1 VVRHSGNAPA
11 DEYFGHAQMS
21 ILGIRNAVND
31 TYTRADGADENKAND
46 LNHSLNITEDAFRD
60 WQAKYPGDT
69 WLLQY
74 GYGLVVDYAKLDL
87 ELPNENPRTAAI
99 HGIDLRSWL
108 DATYPGNQYSK

>member
-1 VVRHSGNAPA
+1 
-11 DEYFGHAQMS
+11 MS

-74 GYGLVVDYAKLDL
+74 GYGLVEDYAKLDT
-87 ELPNENPRTAAI
+87 ELPNESPRTAAI
-99 HGIDLRSWL
+99 HGIDLGNWL